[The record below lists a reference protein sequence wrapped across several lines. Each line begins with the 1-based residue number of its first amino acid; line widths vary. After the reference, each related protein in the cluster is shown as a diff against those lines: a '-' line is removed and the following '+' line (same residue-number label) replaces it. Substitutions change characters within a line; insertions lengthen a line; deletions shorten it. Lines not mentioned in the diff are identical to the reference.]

1 MTIFRIS
8 RPSPLGPPCIPDA
21 PSAQTVQA
29 VPWRI
34 LIVDDEPMVHSMTRL
49 AVSDMRF
56 EDRPQEFYSAHS
68 ASEAREVLARVPDI
82 AVAFIDVVM
91 ENDRAGL
98 DLVSHIRKDLGNTS
112 MRIILR
118 TGQPGVAPERLALT
132 EYDINAYLDKASTDA
147 LRLYAALLTALR
159 SYGEISRMR
168 QAMRHLETLAST
180 DQLTGLN
187 NPKNLRPSLL
197 RALNSAQRRLE
208 PLSVVFLDI
217 DDFKRINDQHG
228 HLAGDEI
235 LRAVG
240 SAVLSHSR
248 ADDGCFRYGGDE
260 FMVILPRCTA
270 AEARE
275 HYCRRLQEEF
285 ARIGV
290 FASQGIA
297 QTGPQSYCGP
307 DELIGLADE
316 DMYLNK
322 RARKL
327 RTEPDDAQER
337 LNAVSVF
344 SVLSSK
350 L

>member
-1 MTIFRIS
+1 MSIFKI
-8 RPSPLGPPCIPDA
+8 SPLGPAGVPTGVPA
-21 PSAQTVQA
+21 SLPAVQLP
-29 VPWRI
+29 PWRV

-56 EDRPQEFYSAHS
+56 EDRVPEFYSAHS
-68 ASEAREVLARVPDI
+68 ASEARELLARVPDI

-98 DLVSHIRKDLGNTS
+98 ELVSFIRKDLGNSTL
-112 MRIILR
+112 RIILR
-118 TGQPGVAPERLALT
+118 TGQPGVAPERVALT
-132 EYDINAYLDKASTDA
+132 EYDINAYLDKSSTDA
-147 LRLYAALLTALR
+147 LRLYASLLTALR
-159 SYGEISRMR
+159 SYGEISRLR
-168 QAMRHLETLAST
+168 QAMRHLETLAAT
-180 DQLTGLN
+180 DQLTGLS
-187 NPKNLRPSLL
+187 NPKNLRPSLM
-197 RALNSAQRRLE
+197 RALNSAQRRGE

-228 HLAGDEI
+228 HLAGDAI

-275 HYCRRLQEEF
+275 QYCRRLQEEF

-297 QTGPQSYCGP
+297 QTGPEHHCGP

-316 DMYLNK
+316 DMYQNK

-327 RTEPDDAQER
+327 RVSAGAEPPRMRAM
-337 LNAVSVF
+337 S
-344 SVLSSK
+344 
-350 L
+350 

>member
-1 MTIFRIS
+1 MSIFRIS
-8 RPSPLGPPCIPDA
+8 RPSPLGPPCVPEVPA
-21 PSAQTVQA
+21 VNPAQA
-29 VPWRI
+29 APWRI

-49 AVSDMRF
+49 AVGDMRF
-56 EDRPQEFYSAHS
+56 EDRGQEFFSAHS
-68 ASEAREVLARVPDI
+68 ASEARELLARVPDI

-98 DLVSHIRKDLGNTS
+98 DLVSHIRQDLGNSS

-118 TGQPGVAPERLALT
+118 TGQPGVAPERLALN
-132 EYDINAYLDKASTDA
+132 EYDINAYLDKSGTDA
-147 LRLYAALLTALR
+147 LRLYASLLTALR

-168 QAMRHLETLAST
+168 QAMRQLEALAST

-197 RALNSAQRRLE
+197 RALNSAQRRSE

-297 QTGPQSYCGP
+297 QTGPDDYCGP

-327 RTEPDDAQER
+327 RAEPER
-337 LNAVSVF
+337 SRDSFAPVSSF
-344 SVLSSK
+344 LTQ